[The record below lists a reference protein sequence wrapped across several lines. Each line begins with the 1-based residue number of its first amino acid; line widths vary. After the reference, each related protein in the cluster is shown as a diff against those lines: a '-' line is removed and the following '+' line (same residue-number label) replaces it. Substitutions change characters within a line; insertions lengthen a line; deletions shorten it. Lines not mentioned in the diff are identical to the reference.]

1 MSCLVIEKENKR
13 REENLAFLIGPRLD
27 GIIQIKDG
35 TLLNLHANPLLT
47 NQQTL
52 KAYEPQIESTVDDR
66 LPDGRRGQDRPTW
79 TSTLMMVQRRT
90 LKMKY
95 KIKTKQRAKLM
106 REIRRKVNWTSP
118 IIQALNGPT
127 PSLSTSQM
135 KRLLTLAP
143 EPIPTFDT
151 AQAYLGRTDPGR
163 ILRQCMNAII
173 DSTKTTPKKR
183 KMQIQ
188 IRVAVQRKQKKKKDK
203 NVFPIVVPGT
213 PDQPEQNKT
222 ERAQQ
227 GQNQDEDLTLYY
239 KVFNRYRPEAGES
252 NAESAARTA
261 ALEAEYQYL
270 LMKKKTK
277 SEPKKKRTKTTQ
289 LHSLSPSTP
298 PRQTVRFNK
307 APCPTIKPITI
318 QEDRETLCLNNVQDI
333 PLDTDYCLYPTP
345 D

>member
-1 MSCLVIEKENKR
+1 
-13 REENLAFLIGPRLD
+13 
-27 GIIQIKDG
+27 
-35 TLLNLHANPLLT
+35 
-47 NQQTL
+47 
-52 KAYEPQIESTVDDR
+52 
-66 LPDGRRGQDRPTW
+66 
-79 TSTLMMVQRRT
+79 
-90 LKMKY
+90 
-95 KIKTKQRAKLM
+95 
-106 REIRRKVNWTSP
+106 
-118 IIQALNGPT
+118 
-127 PSLSTSQM
+127 
-135 KRLLTLAP
+135 
-143 EPIPTFDT
+143 
-151 AQAYLGRTDPGR
+151 
-163 ILRQCMNAII
+163 MNAII

-261 ALEAEYQYL
+261 VLEAEYQYL

-333 PLDTDYCLYPTP
+333 TIDTDYYLYPTP
-345 D
+345 DRLVHNNPIDIIYDTGAAISMLPADYSHAWANLRECLHTLTGCFSGQSESNLLIGEFHGILTLDSKEPYGLSSPNAFKSLKD